1 MKPAFRPARAAAG
14 ALALATLWASALLA
28 RPAGEA
34 RSSGDPWDRLPE
46 VLSRIVAPE
55 FPARDFVLTKFG
67 AKGDGKTDASAA
79 FRKAIEACVK
89 AGGGRVVVPEG
100 TFLTGPIRL
109 RSRVNLHLAKGAVV
123 RFATDPA
130 RYLPP
135 VLTRWEGMELMGYS
149 PLVYA
154 LDEESIA
161 VTGEGTLDGGASE
174 TAWWPWK
181 GKGPEG
187 QKADRDRLFRM
198 AEEGV
203 PVAERVFGE
212 GNRLRP
218 PFVEPYRCRNVLIEG
233 VTITNAPFW
242 VIHPV
247 LSQNVTVRNVKVV
260 SHGPNNDGCDPESS
274 SDVLIE
280 DSLFDTGDDCIALKS
295 GRNADGRRLA
305 TPVERVVV
313 RRCTMKAGHGGVTIG
328 SEISGG
334 ARDVFVEKCEMSSPD
349 LERGLRI
356 KTNAMRGGVVE
367 NVFVRDV
374 TIGEVGNAIDVDM
387 LYEEG
392 ANGSFLPTVRNVRVE
407 RMSVGKAAYALFL
420 RAIDGAPIRGLSV
433 KDSVFRNVAKGNRIE
448 GTVDVDLEN
457 VTLLPATPR
466 EKPATAR

>member
-1 MKPAFRPARAAAG
+1 MKPAFRPARAAAVAF
-14 ALALATLWASALLA
+14 ALAALWASALLA
-28 RPAGEA
+28 RPAGEPP
-34 RSSGDPWDRLPE
+34 SGNPWDRLPE
-46 VLSRIVAPE
+46 VLARIVAPE
-55 FPARDFVLTKFG
+55 FPARDFVVTKFG

-174 TAWWPWK
+174 KAWWPWK

-247 LSQNVTVRNVKVV
+247 LSRNVTVRNVKVV

-457 VTLLPATPR
+457 VTILPATPR
-466 EKPATAR
+466 EKPATSR